1 MTAIQEY
8 KSKHKDVGARLR
20 TISLTKSK
28 GVGRLAACE
37 AIAPKLGVSA
47 QTIYNYTCGRIKDGY
62 LAEAIINEF
71 ELL

>member
-8 KSKHKDVGARLR
+8 KSKHKDVSARLR
-20 TISLTKSK
+20 TICISKSK
-28 GVGRLAACE
+28 EVGRLAACE
-37 AIAPKLGVSA
+37 VIAPKLGVSS
-47 QTIYNYTCGRIKDGY
+47 QTVYNYTCGRIKDGY